1 MDTMREFIVSS
12 SGLAPA
18 RRGLGLGWVISVLS
32 GVAILLGARGA
43 EAEDCPDWYDC
54 GFDNACSIKDA
65 KKPIE
70 CCDTKRALNTQ
81 TGECET
87 VSEDCFCTI

>member
-1 MDTMREFIVSS
+1 MDTIREFIVSS

-43 EAEDCPDWYDC
+43 EATCPQSRECTWSDYC
-54 GFDNACSIKDA
+54 SEKNADEPFWCCVTTYSGENCKDS
-65 KKPIE
+65 
-70 CCDTKRALNTQ
+70 
-81 TGECET
+81 ET
-87 VSEDCFCTI
+87 DCFCSV

>member
-1 MDTMREFIVSS
+1 MDTIREFIVSS

-43 EAEDCPDWYDC
+43 VAEACPSSYDC
-54 GFDNACSIKDA
+54 RFDDQNCGADE
-65 KKPIE
+65 PFW
-70 CCDTKRALNTQ
+70 CCDRTFKPNDNGGCDL
-81 TGECET
+81 
-87 VSEDCFCTI
+87 VSKSCSCTI

>member
-1 MDTMREFIVSS
+1 MDTIREFIVSS

-43 EAEDCPDWYDC
+43 AAEACPSSRDCA
-54 GFDNACSIKDA
+54 FDNDCSIKDP
-65 KKPIE
+65 KKPIR
-70 CCDTKRALNTQ
+70 CCDRTFEENDNGGCDL
-81 TGECET
+81 
-87 VSEDCFCTI
+87 VSEDCYCTI